1 MIFSGLVNLKLK
13 QIKTVIGILPK
24 QDQKKIF
31 FVIFIQIIMGFV
43 DLLGVGIVGIIGALA
58 VSGVQSSTPGG
69 RVHWFVSLFGLENST
84 FQMQVAVLGIVAAA
98 ILIFRTIFSV
108 IFTKKTLYFLSR
120 RGALLTSNLLE
131 RLLSQ
136 PLTKIQQHTSQD
148 AVFAL
153 TSGVNSIT
161 LGVLG
166 NGVVLISDISLLVVM
181 AIGLFIVD
189 TGIALLSIGAFSIIT
204 FLLYR
209 LMHSRAEN
217 LGKESSEIAIQSSEL
232 IIEVMT
238 AYRESVVR
246 NRRDY
251 YFREIGKLRSKN
263 ASTLAELAFMPNV
276 SKYVI
281 EVTVVISALGIS
293 AVQFLLNDAAHAIA
307 TLTIFLAAGTRIAPA
322 FMRIQQGA
330 LQIKSSLGVAIPT
343 LRLIESLGNKG
354 NIPKAI
360 DNVAINHVGFSG
372 KVEITNVN
380 LRYPGQENL
389 ALKNISLVIDEGT
402 SVALVGASGAGKTSL
417 ADIILGVIEP
427 DSGEIKIS
435 DLAPSIVVTKWPG
448 AIGYVPQDVIIVNGS
463 IRQNVALGFPSE
475 SITNDLVMDAIN
487 TAQLQEFVDASES
500 GLETQVGE
508 RGTKISGGQRQRIGV
523 ARALYT
529 KPKLLVLDEATSA
542 LDGETEANISNAIQ
556 ALRGETTILVIAH
569 RLSTIRNFDQ
579 IIYMED
585 GKIVSKGTFNE
596 LRISVPDFDKQAKL
610 MGL

>member
-1 MIFSGLVNLKLK
+1 
-13 QIKTVIGILPK
+13 
-24 QDQKKIF
+24 
-31 FVIFIQIIMGFV
+31 
-43 DLLGVGIVGIIGALA
+43 
-58 VSGVQSSTPGG
+58 
-69 RVHWFVSLFGLENST
+69 
-84 FQMQVAVLGIVAAA
+84 
-98 ILIFRTIFSV
+98 
-108 IFTKKTLYFLSR
+108 
-120 RGALLTSNLLE
+120 
-131 RLLSQ
+131 
-136 PLTKIQQHTSQD
+136 
-148 AVFAL
+148 
-153 TSGVNSIT
+153 
-161 LGVLG
+161 
-166 NGVVLISDISLLVVM
+166 
-181 AIGLFIVD
+181 
-189 TGIALLSIGAFSIIT
+189 
-204 FLLYR
+204 
-209 LMHSRAEN
+209 
-217 LGKESSEIAIQSSEL
+217 
-232 IIEVMT
+232 
-238 AYRESVVR
+238 
-246 NRRDY
+246 
-251 YFREIGKLRSKN
+251 
-263 ASTLAELAFMPNV
+263 
-276 SKYVI
+276 
-281 EVTVVISALGIS
+281 
-293 AVQFLLNDAAHAIA
+293 
-307 TLTIFLAAGTRIAPA
+307 
-322 FMRIQQGA
+322 
-330 LQIKSSLGVAIPT
+330 
-343 LRLIESLGNKG
+343 
-354 NIPKAI
+354 
-360 DNVAINHVGFSG
+360 
-372 KVEITNVN
+372 